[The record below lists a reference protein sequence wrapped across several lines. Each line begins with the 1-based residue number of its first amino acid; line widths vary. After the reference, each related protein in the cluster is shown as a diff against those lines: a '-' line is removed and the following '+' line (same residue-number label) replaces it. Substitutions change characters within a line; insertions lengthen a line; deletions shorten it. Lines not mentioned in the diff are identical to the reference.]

1 MAKSD
6 GKEKKK
12 ASRPTAEPA
21 PPSIAPMD
29 VTWDDD
35 TVPRLDFDDTSFD
48 RVTTI
53 PEEPSELLAK
63 KMMIDTPPPPGE
75 ADPVSGLFDRGIP
88 KAPVPVLA
96 GPSGAM
102 SPIPFELEGAL
113 HAPSGGAAAFK
124 GPQQAPFSTEDLPT
138 APPPR
143 VQRDD
148 FTLEIDES
156 ALHSA
161 RGQRPRQDPDALVAG
176 PKSLELDLSSL
187 NVSAPPPSSDPGLRQ
202 IADRYATGD
211 FSGALVLAEAML
223 EAAPEH
229 AEALRYAGK
238 CRDVLMQM
246 YAARLGPL
254 DQLVSMSIPS
264 EQIRWLSLDHRS
276 GFLLSLIDGTS
287 SIEELLDISG
297 MQRLDAL
304 RIMYSLFQERVVT
317 LTPRNQ

>member
-12 ASRPTAEPA
+12 KASRPAPEPA
-21 PPSIAPMD
+21 APSIAPMD

-63 KMMIDTPPPPGE
+63 KMMLDTPPPPAE
-75 ADPVSGLFDRGIP
+75 ADPVSGLFDRGAQKVP
-88 KAPVPVLA
+88 APTPA
-96 GPSGAM
+96 GPSAAM

-113 HAPSGGAAAFK
+113 HAPSGGAAPFK
-124 GPQQAPFSTEDLPT
+124 GSQQRSTESVPT
-138 APPPR
+138 APPPG
-143 VQRDD
+143 VPPDD

-156 ALHSA
+156 ALDSA
-161 RGQRPRQDPDALVAG
+161 RAQRQRQERAPFAVG

-223 EAAPEH
+223 EATPEH
-229 AEALRYAGK
+229 VEALRYANK

-317 LTPRNQ
+317 LTPRQQ